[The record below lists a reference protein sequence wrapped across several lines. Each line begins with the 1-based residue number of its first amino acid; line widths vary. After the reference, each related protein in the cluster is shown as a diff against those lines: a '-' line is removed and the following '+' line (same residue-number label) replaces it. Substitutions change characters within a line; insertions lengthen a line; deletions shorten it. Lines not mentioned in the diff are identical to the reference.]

1 MHIHLT
7 LSSNAQAAPF
17 LFCLLS
23 IGKSSHDSTDLMPL
37 SHAVVFL
44 EEALVVGD
52 VVYAIGPAGGDGSV
66 LGAWALAFERM
77 NG

>member
-1 MHIHLT
+1 MLCLPGSFFSLT
-7 LSSNAQAAPF
+7 ALICVDWGGGASE
-17 LFCLLS
+17 
-23 IGKSSHDSTDLMPL
+23 GTDFIPL
-37 SHAVVFL
+37 SQTVLFL